1 MSGLPLGG
9 GSHSYSGFRVPSARV
24 TMQSQQQT
32 KGEVITELR
41 GKTDSFS
48 IKDIT
53 SNGVRMENNDVGQI
67 TGKYQ
72 GNFMETI
79 SIHMKTDGTSEWEG
93 KGIQMVGKDMV
104 VATSHGKGKQTA
116 DGKVS
121 FEGEVKYMTQS
132 PSLSWLN
139 NTKGWI
145 EGTASQA
152 DQTFT
157 ARIYAKK

>member
-1 MSGLPLGG
+1 
-9 GSHSYSGFRVPSARV
+9 
-24 TMQSQQQT
+24 MQSQQQS
-32 KGEVITELR
+32 KGEVIAELK

-48 IKDIT
+48 IKDI
-53 SNGVRMENNDVGQI
+53 SANGIKMENNDVGQI

-72 GNFMETI
+72 ANFMETV

-104 VATSHGKGKQTA
+104 AATSRGKGHTTA
-116 DGKVS
+116 DGKIW
-121 FEGEVKYMTQS
+121 FEGEQKYMTQA

-139 NTKGWI
+139 TTKGWI
-145 EGTASQA
+145 EGTANQA

-157 ARIYAKK
+157 AKVYAKK

>member
-1 MSGLPLGG
+1 
-9 GSHSYSGFRVPSARV
+9 
-24 TMQSQQQT
+24 MQSQQQT
-32 KGEVITELR
+32 KGEVIAELR

-48 IKDIT
+48 IKDI
-53 SNGVRMENNDVGQI
+53 SSSGVKMENNDIGQI

-79 SIHMKTDGTSEWEG
+79 SINMKSDGTSEWEG

-139 NTKGWI
+139 TTKGWI
-145 EGTASQA
+145 EGTATQA

-157 ARIYAKK
+157 AKIYAKK